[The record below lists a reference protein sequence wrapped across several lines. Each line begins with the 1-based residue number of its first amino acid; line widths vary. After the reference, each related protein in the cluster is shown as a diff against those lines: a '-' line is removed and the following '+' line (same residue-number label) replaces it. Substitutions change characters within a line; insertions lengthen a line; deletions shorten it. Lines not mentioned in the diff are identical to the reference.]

1 MRYWAV
7 VVPGLPAQAMALYP
21 FMLFKNS
28 KLELDSRL
36 IRHEQIHFKQQLE
49 LLIVFFYIL
58 YLLNYLINLVRFRNH
73 DKAYFQI
80 CFEKEAYQNDHDL
93 EYMKNRKLFSWIK
106 MI

>member
-1 MRYWAV
+1 MKYWSL
-7 VVPGLPAQAMALYP
+7 VVPSLPAQAMALYP
-21 FMLFKNS
+21 FMLFKHGNLKTDS
-28 KLELDSRL
+28 KL

-49 LLIVFFYIL
+49 LLIVFFYVL
-58 YLLNYLINLVRFRNH
+58 YLLHYLINLGRFRNH

-106 MI
+106 LI

>member
-1 MRYWAV
+1 MRYWSV

-28 KLELDSRL
+28 KLKLDNRL

-58 YLLNYLINLVRFRNH
+58 YLLNYLINLVRFRKH

-106 MI
+106 LI